1 MSRIRS
7 ITCFADFGALLF
19 TTKALEQR
27 MINLGEFFAV
37 AAILLV
43 IAIMTLG
50 TVKEIDE

>member
-1 MSRIRS
+1 MSWIRS
-7 ITCFADFGALLF
+7 IACFADFGALLF

-37 AAILLV
+37 TAILLV

-50 TVKEIDE
+50 TAKEIDE